1 MFNATFNKTILSTLA
16 AAIVAT
22 GLSLNP
28 AMAGGGGG
36 GNDRAG
42 LKKSKADWASSTY
55 KSGKTVTSYA
65 KKGSKT
71 RTVVT
76 TQDGNLVDVRKVRN
90 SRTPFISMTDE
101 SGNIRIVFGK
111 RKKSKKIWA
120 SSTHRN
126 GETITS
132 TGQNGVPTRDV
143 VTTRNGNVVET
154 KQIDSSKAFIT
165 MHNPNGVDTTIRGR

>member
-42 LKKSKADWASSTY
+42 HNKAKTDWASSTH
-55 KSGKTVTSYA
+55 KSGKTITSFA

-76 TQDGNLVDVRKVRN
+76 TQDGQLVNVRKVKKN
-90 SRTPFISMTDE
+90 GVPFISMTDE
-101 SGNIRIVFGK
+101 
-111 RKKSKKIWA
+111 
-120 SSTHRN
+120 
-126 GETITS
+126 
-132 TGQNGVPTRDV
+132 
-143 VTTRNGNVVET
+143 NGNVSIVAG
-154 KQIDSSKAFIT
+154 KPKRSKIPFVTLHNADGTSHTIAGTPQRSAVPSIT
-165 MHNPNGVDTTIRGR
+165 LHHADGTSTTLRGDR